1 MNPIKLEQLLQLTA
15 TGRTTNATVPLQA
28 DKSYQGLILTDP
40 VQGARLLQL
49 TTSQG
54 ILQLR
59 LPKSIQTANGTPMQ
73 ASFQQLPDGR
83 VQVQLQA
90 KGDVMQSFPL
100 NQQQALTLALNWG
113 ANSKAA
119 ALGAST
125 STATQLP
132 VELETTP
139 QQSQLRL
146 PQGPVL
152 KLPDA
157 LHRTIQSLMAQF
169 PQARLQASISL
180 GTGQEPSLFIEIKPG
195 VANKSTV
202 IATAPQ
208 PSQSASNSAKDH
220 TNQATGT
227 PRPHYQQL
235 TLPTQLQQELL
246 LRLADRVQGQAVPA
260 RLQQQ
265 YLQMGPLM
273 LPLPQVRLPS
283 GSYQISLQQDMQHW
297 QVHFQNKQQAS
308 HKVTVSAEA
317 FNRPIQWN
325 APSGVVVTQSSK
337 AEALTGLEPKT
348 LLAQGWRALL
358 PLLPDSPA
366 RLASLPELP
375 QPLQQVLQQL
385 RQQLP
390 GGQQVLQTAQVQQQL
405 QAVLQFN
412 PLQMPSQLS
421 GSAAG
426 TLAIAIQLLLGRLS
440 QRQPGASQS
449 PLAQRLTPLLQQLD
463 AQSASQ
469 LLRQLAGHSS
479 AMQQSQL
486 ASAELQQQ
494 QPGQFLL
501 QLPIQLEQQSSQ
513 LQLKIEQREE
523 SAEHTSDNKTK
534 VWQLTMHFD
543 LLDLGKLMAT
553 ARLQDNRLNLQIYSE
568 QTQAQALAEQYLPL
582 LTERLTAQGI
592 EVEQAQCQL
601 GAVPGTLFS
610 RQSSLIQ
617 VQA

>member
-15 TGRTTNATVPLQA
+15 TGRTSNAAVPLQA
-28 DKSYQGLILTDP
+28 DKSYTGVILTDP

-59 LPKSIQTANGTPMQ
+59 LPKSIQTSNGTPMQ

-90 KGDVMQSFPL
+90 KGEAMQSFPL

-113 ANSKAA
+113 ASSKV
-119 ALGAST
+119 GAQGITT

-132 VELETTP
+132 VELVTNS
-139 QQSQLRL
+139 QQSQIRL
-146 PQGPVL
+146 PQGTL
-152 KLPDA
+152 LHLPET
-157 LHRTIQSLMAQF
+157 LHRTIQSLITQF

-180 GTGQEPSLFIEIKPG
+180 GTGQEPSLFIEVKPVSTAKVTNSG
-195 VANKSTV
+195 AAAQLSQVANTNLKENHSTT
-202 IATAPQ
+202 ATPQ
-208 PSQSASNSAKDH
+208 RLQ
-220 TNQATGT
+220 
-227 PRPHYQQL
+227 YQQL
-235 TLPTQLQQELL
+235 TLPTQLQQQLL
-246 LRLADRVQGQAVPA
+246 QRLADSLQGQAVPA

-265 YLQMGPLM
+265 YLQMGALM

-283 GSYQISLQQDMQHW
+283 GSYQISLQQEMQHW
-297 QVHFQNKQQAS
+297 QLHFQSKQQAS
-308 HKVTVSAEA
+308 HKVTVSTEA
-317 FNRPIQWN
+317 FNRPIQWQ
-325 APSGVVVTQSSK
+325 APVGASTSAQPSTTNLAGN
-337 AEALTGLEPKT
+337 EPKT
-348 LLAQGWRALL
+348 LLDQGWRALL

-412 PLQMPSQLS
+412 PLQMPSQLA

-440 QRQPGASQS
+440 QQPPAANQS
-449 PLAQRLTPLLQQLD
+449 PLAQRLIPLLQQLD

-469 LLRQLAGHSS
+469 LLRQLASHSG

-494 QPGQFLL
+494 QPSQFLL

-513 LQLKIEQREE
+513 LQVKIEQREE
-523 SAEHTSDNKTK
+523 SAESAGENSAKI
-534 VWQLTMHFD
+534 WQLTMHFD
-543 LLDLGKLMAT
+543 LLELGKLMAK
-553 ARLQDNRLNLQIYSE
+553 ARLQENRLNLQIYSE
-568 QTQAQALAEQYLPL
+568 QIKAQTLAEQFLPL

-601 GAVPGTLFS
+601 GVVPGTLFT
-610 RQSSLIQ
+610 RQSSLIK

>member
-15 TGRTTNATVPLQA
+15 TGRTTNAAVPLKA
-28 DKSYQGLILTDP
+28 DKSYSGVILTDP

-59 LPKSIQTANGTPMQ
+59 LPKSIQTSNGTPMQ

-90 KGDVMQSFPL
+90 KGEAMQSFPL

-113 ANSKAA
+113 ASSKV
-119 ALGAST
+119 GTQGITT

-132 VELETTP
+132 VELVTNS
-139 QQSQLRL
+139 QQSQIRL
-146 PQGPVL
+146 PQGTL
-152 KLPDA
+152 LHLPET
-157 LHRTIQSLMAQF
+157 LHRTIQSLITQF

-180 GTGQEPSLFIEIKPG
+180 GTGQEPSLFIEVKPG
-195 VANKSTV
+195 SIAKVAN
-202 IATAPQ
+202 
-208 PSQSASNSAKDH
+208 
-220 TNQATGT
+220 TNLKENTGT
-227 PRPHYQQL
+227 TATPQRLQYQQL
-235 TLPTQLQQELL
+235 TLPTQLQQQLL
-246 LRLADRVQGQAVPA
+246 QRLADSVQGQTVPA

-265 YLQMGPLM
+265 YLQMGALM

-283 GSYQISLQQDMQHW
+283 GSYQISLQQEMQHW
-297 QVHFQNKQQAS
+297 QLHLQSKQQAS
-308 HKVTVSAEA
+308 HKVTVSTEA
-317 FNRPIQWN
+317 FNRPIQWQVPTV
-325 APSGVVVTQSSK
+325 ASTSAQPSTTNLAGN
-337 AEALTGLEPKT
+337 ELKT
-348 LLAQGWRALL
+348 LLDQGWRALL

-412 PLQMPSQLS
+412 PLQMPRQLA

-440 QRQPGASQS
+440 QQAPTANQS
-449 PLAQRLTPLLQQLD
+449 PLAQRLIPLLQQLD

-469 LLRQLAGHSS
+469 LLRQLASHSG

-494 QPGQFLL
+494 QPSQFLL

-513 LQLKIEQREE
+513 LQVKIEQREE
-523 SAEHTSDNKTK
+523 SAESAGDNNAK

-543 LLDLGKLMAT
+543 LLELGKLMAK
-553 ARLQDNRLNLQIYSE
+553 ARLQENRLNLQIYSE
-568 QTQAQALAEQYLPL
+568 QSKAQTLAEQFLPL

-601 GAVPGTLFS
+601 GVVPGTLFT
-610 RQSSLIQ
+610 RQSSLIK